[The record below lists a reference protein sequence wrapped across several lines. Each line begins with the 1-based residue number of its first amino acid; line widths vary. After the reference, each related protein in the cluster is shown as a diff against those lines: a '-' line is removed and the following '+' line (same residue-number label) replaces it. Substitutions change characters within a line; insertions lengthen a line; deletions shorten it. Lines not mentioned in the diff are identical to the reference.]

1 MRVATA
7 NSYENTISQLNKRQA
22 ELSQLQGK
30 ISTGKRVQR
39 ASDDP
44 VAAVMSEAAQNR
56 LARVQADQRSIS
68 TSRTSLTQAES
79 ALGNAGSILQDVR
92 DLMISAGNGTYST
105 KEYKDIAQQLEGM
118 RDQLIAVANQRDS
131 SGRTIFGGLGG
142 TSNPFVETYGPGGQ
156 SVQFEGL
163 RGQEATGNTTLPQ
176 SFDGHA
182 VFMRVPPG
190 NGSFT
195 LELGATNVG
204 SVYTDP
210 GTVSDPSAVTGQ
222 AYSIAFSDASGSMQY
237 SVTNTTTGLPVA
249 GQTAQPYNAG
259 SAIAFDG
266 VSFAVNGSPANGD
279 TLVLAPNS
287 DPTDIFSVIQKTIDT
302 LRGATQ
308 SASPQVLHTLSRSMT
323 ELDAG
328 HDRILQARSLAGSW
342 LNRAEATESLLADR
356 ALAHKAEQSTLE
368 DLDMVQGISDFQNQQ
383 TGLQAALQ
391 SYAQVQR
398 LSLFQYIS

>member
-7 NSYENTISQLNKRQA
+7 NSYDNTISQLNKRQA
-22 ELSQLQGK
+22 ELSKLQSS

-56 LARVQADQRSIS
+56 LARVQADQRSLT

-79 ALGNAGSILQDVR
+79 ALGNAGGILQDVR
-92 DLMISAGNGTYST
+92 DLMVSAGNGTYSP
-105 KEYKDIAQQLEGM
+105 KEYKDIASQMEGM
-118 RDQLIAVANQRDS
+118 RDQLLAVANQKDS
-131 SGRTIFGGLGG
+131 AGRTLFGGLGG
-142 TSNPFVETYGPGGQ
+142 TSSPFVETFGAAGR
-156 SVQFEGL
+156 SVQFEGM

-176 SFDGHA
+176 SFDGNA

-195 LELGATNVG
+195 VELGAGNTG
-204 SVYTDP
+204 SVHTDP
-210 GTVSDPSAVTGQ
+210 GQVSDPSAVTGQ
-222 AYSIAFSDASGSMQY
+222 AYSIAFSGASGSMQY

-249 GQTAQPYNAG
+249 GQTAQPYNEG

-266 VSFAVNGSPANGD
+266 VSFAVSGKPANGD

-287 DPTDIFSVIQKTIDT
+287 DSTDIFAVLQKTIDT
-302 LRGATQ
+302 LR
-308 SASPQVLHTLSRSMT
+308 SASSSGSPAVLQTLGRTMT

-328 HDRILQARSLAGSW
+328 HDRVLQARSLAGAW
-342 LNRAEATESLLADR
+342 LNRADATESLLADR
-356 ALAHKAEQSTLE
+356 AVAHKAEQSSLE

-398 LSLFQYIS
+398 LSLFQYIG

>member
-1 MRVATA
+1 MRVSTA
-7 NSYENTISQLNKRQA
+7 NSYDNTISQLNKRQA
-22 ELSQLQGK
+22 ELSKLQGN

-56 LARVQADQRSIS
+56 LSRVQADQRALT

-79 ALGNAGSILQDVR
+79 ALGSAGGYLQDAR

-105 KEYKDIAQQLEGM
+105 KEYKDIALQLEGL
-118 RDQLIAVANQRDS
+118 REQLIGVANQKDS
-131 SGRTIFGGLGG
+131 SGRTLFGGLGG
-142 TSNPFVETYGPGGQ
+142 SSNPFVEVFSAAGSG
-156 SVQFEGL
+156 VQFSGL
-163 RGQEATGNTTLPQ
+163 RGQEATGNLTLPQ
-176 SFDGHA
+176 SFDGNA
-182 VFMRVPPG
+182 VFMRVPQG

-195 LELGATNVG
+195 MALGAANGGGVRTDTGTV
-204 SVYTDP
+204 TDP
-210 GTVSDPSAVTGQ
+210 SLVTGQ
-222 AYSIAFSDASGSMQY
+222 AYSIDFSNASGSMQY

-249 GQTAQPYNAG
+249 GQTGQPYNSG
-259 SAIAFDG
+259 SSIAFDG
-266 VSFAVNGSPANGD
+266 VSFAVTGSPANGD
-279 TLVLAPNS
+279 TLALTPNT
-287 DPTDIFSVIQKTIDT
+287 DPTDIFAVLQKTIDT

-308 SASPQVLHTLSRSMT
+308 SGSPQVLQTLGQAMT

-342 LNRAEATESLLADR
+342 LNRADATDSLLADR
-356 ALAHKAEQSTLE
+356 SIAHKAEQANLE
-368 DLDMVQGISDFQNQQ
+368 DLDMVQGISDFQSQQ